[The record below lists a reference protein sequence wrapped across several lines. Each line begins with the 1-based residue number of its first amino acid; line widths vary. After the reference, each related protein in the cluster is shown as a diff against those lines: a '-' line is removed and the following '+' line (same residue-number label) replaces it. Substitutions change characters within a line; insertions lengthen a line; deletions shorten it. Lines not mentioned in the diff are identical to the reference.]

1 MTSTLPAV
9 TTAKVPA
16 QRQPA
21 PKTGST
27 GLTAPPQRLRSSRPD
42 LLLCGALLVAIL
54 VVQGWNIADYPT
66 LSDDE
71 GTYLAQAWAVQQGR
85 GLAHYTYWYDHPP
98 LGWIQIALLTWIPSW
113 LSPGSMTVGSMRR
126 ILKLASTLS
135 TAPLF
140 ASGFGPQEPAT
151 QSKSP

>member
-9 TTAKVPA
+9 TTVKVPA

-21 PKTGST
+21 PTTRST
-27 GLTAPPQRLRSSRPD
+27 SRTTPPTRLRSSRPD
-42 LLLCGALLVAIL
+42 LILCGVLLVAIL

-71 GTYLAQAWAVQQGR
+71 GTYLAQAWAVQEGR

-98 LGWIQIALLTWIPSW
+98 LGWIQLALLTWIPAA
-113 LSPGSMTVGSMRR
+113 LSPSR
-126 ILKLASTLS
+126 
-135 TAPLF
+135 
-140 ASGFGPQEPAT
+140 
-151 QSKSP
+151 